1 MLNGKRLDPPEKMRY
16 ILLNKPCG
24 VITASEDDR
33 GRKTVLDIVR
43 VRERVF
49 PVGRLDLDTEGVLLL
64 TNDGEL
70 TYRLT
75 HPRFEIEKVYRV
87 FVKGRMKQDSINKL
101 HRGVDIGENTTVN
114 CEAKIIRNLK
124 NSTILEL
131 KIHQGK
137 KRQVK
142 RMMEAVGHRVTRLER
157 IKFAGLTIDGIGIG
171 EWRELTEDEI
181 RLLYNMTGL
190 NREGAG
196 VKARE

>member
-1 MLNGKRLDPPEKMRY
+1 VLNGKRLDPPEKMRY

>member
-157 IKFAGLTIDGIGIG
+157 IKFAGLTIDGIGRG

>member
-142 RMMEAVGHRVTRLER
+142 RMMEAVGHRVIRLER